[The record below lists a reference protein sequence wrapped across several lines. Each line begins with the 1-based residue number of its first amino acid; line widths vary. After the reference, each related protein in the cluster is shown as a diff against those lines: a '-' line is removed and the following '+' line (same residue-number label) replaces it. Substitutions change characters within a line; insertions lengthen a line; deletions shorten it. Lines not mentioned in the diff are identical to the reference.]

1 MKCSTVNTNQ
11 FKQKLISDYN
21 EINMQLFDVGTKEV
35 RVNII
40 DNKILIMAVHRRV
53 KAIRSI
59 DKKNRLFTRQMDV
72 LLIDEF
78 KKKLCDKIKTKYGF
92 QVVSILKD
100 YDPLTEWS
108 ATVIVLE
115 SNVETHLIG

>member
-1 MKCSTVNTNQ
+1 MNTNQ